1 MKATLEEVKNIFKQE
16 VDTRID
22 VTNMDPSLNI
32 GDLGIDSLDRSSIFL
47 ALDDA
52 YGVSFT
58 DDDIQ
63 ELDTLNKIIDFINKA

>member
-1 MKATLEEVKNIFKQE
+1 MKATLEEVRNIFAEE
-16 VDTRID
+16 VDATID
-22 VTNMDPSLNI
+22 VTDMDPSLNI

-58 DDDIQ
+58 DEDIQ
-63 ELDTLNKIIDFINKA
+63 ELDTINKIIDFINKA